1 MTKRGLASF
10 VATAAVLIARV
21 AGAQPQYTA
30 PTDAPQWLKDRRY
43 NEGIGIRAGD
53 LEVHPGI
60 AGEVGYDSNWFSR
73 STDTGVANGPPAA
86 PVVPSFVV
94 RITPSLYLS
103 TISQQRREGD
113 LVAASP
119 ATVFRAG
126 VNATYR
132 ALFGLSSD
140 ASQKSNDP
148 SQGNTVSGA
157 ADMRLD
163 ILPER
168 PFGGDIF
175 GSFTRVVQPNTASA
189 DPNVSFTRDDIR
201 VGAELAIQ
209 PGAGTL
215 DWRFGYDFDDLLFE
229 YSAGVP
235 FDTMTHEAF
244 TRGRWRFRPRTSLVY
259 DASLRFI
266 SYANDQQAL
275 SLAGLVSSTPV
286 RARIGMN
293 GLVTDRFAALAIVGW
308 GATFLDTSQLPLQKQ
323 YDSVIGQAELKW
335 FLAASPGIANATELG
350 LALSSIAVGYV
361 RDFQLSYIGNYYG
374 TDRGYLKFSYFFA
387 GRALTTLEGGVGAIE
402 YPTILNPPGAVGP
415 AVRHDAFTDTR
426 ADATLFSEYRF
437 TDAFGI
443 NTTLRYSQ
451 NFSKAQILPIGSP
464 LGSTTLYAMSW
475 QRFEAYL
482 GLRFFM

>member
-10 VATAAVLIARV
+10 ATTAALLIARA

-43 NEGIGIRAGD
+43 NEGIGIRSGD

-60 AGEVGYDSNWFSR
+60 AGEVGYDSNWFLR

-86 PVVPSFVV
+86 PIVPSFVV
-94 RITPSLYLS
+94 RVTPSLYLS
-103 TISQQRREGD
+103 TISRQRREGD
-113 LVAASP
+113 LVAAAP

-140 ASQKSNDP
+140 ASQKINDP

-157 ADMRLD
+157 ADLRLD

-168 PFGGDIF
+168 PFGGAIF
-175 GSFTRVVQPNTASA
+175 GTYTRIVQPNTTSA

-201 VGAELAIQ
+201 AGAELAIQ
-209 PGAGTL
+209 PGSGTL
-215 DWRFGYDFDDLLFE
+215 DWRAGYEFDDLLFE

-235 FDTMTHEAF
+235 FDTMTHQVF
-244 TRGRWRFRPRTSLVY
+244 TKGRWRFRPRTSLVF
-259 DASLRFI
+259 DGSLAFI
-266 SYANDQQAL
+266 SYNHDQQAVNE
-275 SLAGLVSSTPV
+275 AALVSSTPA
-286 RARIGMN
+286 RARIGIN
-293 GLVTDRFAALAIVGW
+293 GLVTDRFAALAMVGW
-308 GATFLDTSQLPLQKQ
+308 GATFLDTSLLPAQKQ

-335 FLAASPGIANATELG
+335 FLAASPGVASASDLG
-350 LALSSIAVGYV
+350 LALSSISVGYS
-361 RDFQLSYIGNYYG
+361 RDFQLSYLGNYYG
-374 TDRGYLKFSYFFA
+374 SDRGYLKFFYFFA
-387 GRALTTLEGGVGAIE
+387 GRALATLEGGLGAIE
-402 YPTILNPPGAVGP
+402 YPTILNPPAVGP
-415 AVRHDAFTDTR
+415 PVRHNSFTDTR

-443 NTTLRYSQ
+443 NATLRYTQ
-451 NFSKAQILPIGSP
+451 NFSNVHLPL
-464 LGSTTLYAMSW
+464 LGSTALYAMGW

-482 GLRFFM
+482 GVRFFM